1 MRFKDKKDR
10 EIELVIDECEQTI
23 DAFHKKELVGG
34 FIFNLVEMPD
44 WDYLLVTNMHLDKKA
59 GYLRAGIGTKIIDV
73 AKGTFGCN
81 VVFSEDDG
89 IVRDDGSHL
98 TGDGPVFAQSFQVND
113 SMAIE
118 E

>member
-1 MRFKDKKDR
+1 MRFTD
-10 EIELVIDECEQTI
+10 
-23 DAFHKKELVGG
+23 KKELVGG

-44 WDYLLVTNMHLDKKA
+44 WDYLLVTNMHLDRKA

-73 AKGTFGCN
+73 AKDTFGCN
-81 VVFSEDDG
+81 VVFSE
-89 IVRDDGSHL
+89 DDGSHL